1 MVDSLK
7 NEKEGHLKTQLDKK
21 DEINIS
27 DEKKQ
32 IINKESA
39 SLNKQNTIQEAPKKV
54 PKNTDIEAEFN
65 SMMGTTENTKQPSN
79 LSKPISVSK

>member
-39 SLNKQNTIQEAPKKV
+39 SLNK
-54 PKNTDIEAEFN
+54 
-65 SMMGTTENTKQPSN
+65 
-79 LSKPISVSK
+79 